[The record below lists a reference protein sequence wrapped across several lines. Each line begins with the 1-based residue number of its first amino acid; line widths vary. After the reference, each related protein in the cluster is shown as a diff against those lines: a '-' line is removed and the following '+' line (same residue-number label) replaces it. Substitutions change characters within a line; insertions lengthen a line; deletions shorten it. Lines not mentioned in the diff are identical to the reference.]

1 MAQFNIKMIRNCLYI
16 TTHRD
21 FIHDTKNSMVA
32 VTEIEVD
39 VWVIGKKGL
48 SVRTIREFWLFDN
61 TIFLFPKLHKEA
73 DTLPKIAFGHVSA
86 YIVALFADAARSQQR
101 ELFLY

>member
-16 TTHRD
+16 TTQRD
-21 FIHDTKNSMVA
+21 LIHDTKNSMVA

-61 TIFLFPKLHKEA
+61 TIFLFQSFTKKQIHCQR
-73 DTLPKIAFGHVSA
+73 LPLVMYLPI
-86 YIVALFADAARSQQR
+86 L
-101 ELFLY
+101 